1 MKKSFLMFGVAAMA
15 LASCTQN
22 EVVEY
27 AENRAIQFDTFVN
40 NNTRA
45 VTELKTEGLTQFN
58 VFAYHGNNTVDY
70 NNVLVTGTSTSGWTP
85 AANAYWQ
92 AGNAYEFAAYS
103 NQNGELSDLNKEQ
116 TSGVSFANK
125 TLKFTGYEVAG
136 KDLVAAQTSVASE
149 TDVNSYTAVNLTF
162 YHMLSQIK
170 FTFTNSDAADYTLK
184 ISNIKITAGK
194 TATGTFTMSDAGTPS
209 ITWDATDSNNGE
221 YTIADIADIAEE
233 ANQATASE
241 SLLILPQNTDNLKVT
256 FTATLTDAGGAKI
269 AEGNFEA
276 SLDIDGGAQTSN
288 WMPGYRYNY
297 TATLNGGD
305 VPVYPTD
312 PDEPDAKPKKIEFSN
327 VTVDEWENST
337 PDTDPTTPVIP
348 EP

>member
-45 VTELKTEGLTQFN
+45 VTELKTENLTKFN
-58 VFAYHGNNTVDY
+58 VFAYHGTNTVDY
-70 NNVLVTGTSTSGWTP
+70 NNVLVTGNSTSGWTP

-103 NQNGELSDLNKEQ
+103 DQNGELSN
-116 TSGVSFANK
+116 VSFANK
-125 TLKFTGYEVAG
+125 TLTFTGYEVDG
-136 KDLVAAQTSVASE
+136 KDLVAAQTSVASQSYV
-149 TDVNSYTAVNLTF
+149 DSYTDVNLTF

-170 FTFTNSDAADYTLK
+170 FTFTNSDADDYTLK

-194 TATGTFTMSDAGTPS
+194 KATGTFTMSAPNTPL
-209 ITWDATDSNNGE
+209 ITWNATDSNNGE
-221 YTIADIADIAEE
+221 YTIAEIADIAKG
-233 ANQATASE
+233 ANRTTASE

-256 FTATLTDAGGAKI
+256 FTATLTDAGKVKI

-276 SLDIDGGAQTSN
+276 PLDIDGGAQTSN

-312 PDEPDAKPKKIEFSN
+312 PEDPDAKPKKIEFSN

-348 EP
+348 

>member
-1 MKKSFLMFGVAAMA
+1 M
-15 LASCTQN
+15 
-22 EVVEY
+22 
-27 AENRAIQFDTFVN
+27 N

-45 VTELKTEGLTQFN
+45 VTELKAENLTKFN
-58 VFAYHGNNTVDY
+58 VFAYHGTNTVDY
-70 NNVLVTGTSTSGWTP
+70 NNVLVTGSNSSAWTP

-103 NQNGELSDLNKEQ
+103 NQNEAI
-116 TSGVSFANK
+116 TSEPGVSFANK
-125 TLKFTGYEVAG
+125 TLTFTSYTVDE
-136 KDLVAAQTSVASE
+136 KDLVAAQTSVASQ

-194 TATGTFTMSDAGTPS
+194 TATGTFAMSGGTPS
-209 ITWDATDSNNGE
+209 ISWTSNADGE
-221 YTIADIADIAEE
+221 YTIADITDIAKG
-233 ANQATASE
+233 ANQTTESE

-256 FTATLTDAGGAKI
+256 FTATLTDAGGTKI

-276 SLDIDGGAQTSN
+276 PLDIDGNAETSN

-297 TATLNGGD
+297 TATLNGSD
-305 VPVYPTD
+305 VPVDPTD
-312 PDEPDAKPKKIEFSN
+312 PDEPDAKPKVITFGTI
-327 VTVDEWENST
+327 TVDPWENSD
-337 PDTDPTTPVIP
+337 PATDSTTPVIP
-348 EP
+348 

>member
-1 MKKSFLMFGVAAMA
+1 MKKSFLMLGVAAMA

-27 AENRAIQFDTFVN
+27 AENRVIQFDTFVN

-45 VTELKTEGLTQFN
+45 VTELKAENLTKFN
-58 VFAYHGNNTVDY
+58 VFAYHGTNTVDY
-70 NNVLVTGTSTSGWTP
+70 NNVLVTGNSTSGWTP

-103 NQNGELSDLNKEQ
+103 DQNGELSN
-116 TSGVSFANK
+116 VSFANK
-125 TLKFTGYEVAG
+125 TLTFTGYEVAG
-136 KDLVAAQTSVASE
+136 KDLVAAQTSVASQSDVDGY
-149 TDVNSYTAVNLTF
+149 TDVNLTF

-209 ITWDATDSNNGE
+209 ITWDATDSYKGE
-221 YTIADIADIAEE
+221 YAIAEIADIAKG
-233 ANQATASE
+233 ANQTTASE

-256 FTATLTDAGGAKI
+256 FTATLTDAGKVKI

-297 TATLNGGD
+297 TATLNGSD
-305 VPVYPTD
+305 VPVNPEN
-312 PDEPDAKPKKIEFSN
+312 PGVKPKKIEFSA
-327 VTVDEWENST
+327 VTVNPWENST
-337 PDTDPTTPVIP
+337 PATDPTDPVLK
-348 EP
+348 

>member
-45 VTELKTEGLTQFN
+45 VTELKTENLTKFN
-58 VFAYHGNNTVDY
+58 VFAYHGTNTVDY
-70 NNVLVTGTSTSGWTP
+70 NNVLVTGNSTSGWTP

-92 AGNAYEFAAYS
+92 ADNAYEFAAYS
-103 NQNGELSDLNKEQ
+103 DQNGELSN
-116 TSGVSFANK
+116 VSFANK
-125 TLKFTGYEVAG
+125 TLTFTGYEVAG
-136 KDLVAAQTSVASE
+136 KDLVAAQTSVDAQ
-149 TDVNSYTAVNLTF
+149 DNVNKYTAVNLNF

-194 TATGTFTMSDAGTPS
+194 TATGTFTMTAPSTPS
-209 ITWDATDSNNGE
+209 ITWNATDSNNGE
-221 YTIADIADIAEE
+221 YTIAEIADIAKG
-233 ANQATASE
+233 ANQTTESE

-276 SLDIDGGAQTSN
+276 PLDIDGGVQTSN

-297 TATLNGGD
+297 TATLNGD
-305 VPVYPTD
+305 NVPVD
-312 PDEPDAKPKKIEFSN
+312 PENPDVKPKKIEFN

>member
-58 VFAYHGNNTVDY
+58 VFAYHGTNTVDY
-70 NNVLVTGTSTSGWTP
+70 NNVLVRGNSSSGWTP

-103 NQNGELSDLNKEQ
+103 DQNGELSDLNKEQ

-136 KDLVAAQTSVASE
+136 KDLVAAQTSVASQ

-194 TATGTFTMSDAGTPS
+194 TATGTFAMSGGTPS
-209 ITWDATDSNNGE
+209 ISWTSNADGE
-221 YTIADIADIAEE
+221 YTIADITDIAKG
-233 ANQATASE
+233 ANQTTESE

-256 FTATLTDAGGAKI
+256 FTATLTDAGKVKI

-297 TATLNGGD
+297 TATLNGSD
-305 VPVYPTD
+305 VPVD
-312 PDEPDAKPKKIEFSN
+312 PENPGVKPKKIEFN
-327 VTVDEWENST
+327 TVKVNPWENST
-337 PDTDPTTPVIP
+337 PDTDPITPVIP

>member
-1 MKKSFLMFGVAAMA
+1 MKKSFLMLGVAAMA

-27 AENRAIQFDTFVN
+27 ADSRAIQFDAFVGKS
-40 NNTRA
+40 TRA
-45 VTELKTEGLTQFN
+45 VTELETNSLTQFN
-58 VFAYHGNNTVDY
+58 VFAYHGINTVDY
-70 NNVLVTGTSTSGWTP
+70 DDVVVTKKDGSWTP

-92 AGNAYEFAAYS
+92 ANNAYEFAAYS
-103 NQNGELSDLNKEQ
+103 NQNEAITSD
-116 TSGVSFANK
+116 VSFANK
-125 TLKFTGYEVAG
+125 TLTFTGYTVNG
-136 KDLVAAQTSVASE
+136 KDLVAAQTSVTSQS
-149 TDVNSYTAVNLTF
+149 DVNNYTAVNLTF

-170 FTFTNSDAADYTLK
+170 FTFTNSDAADYNLA

-194 TATGTFTMSDAGTPS
+194 TATGTFAMSGGTPS
-209 ITWDATDSNNGE
+209 ISWTSTADGE
-221 YTIADIADIAEE
+221 YTIANITDIAEG
-233 ANQATASE
+233 ANQTTESE

-276 SLDIDGGAQTSN
+276 PLDIDNSNSN
-288 WMPGYRYNY
+288 WEPGYRYNY
-297 TATLNGGD
+297 TATLNGSD
-305 VPVYPTD
+305 VPVDPTD
-312 PDEPDAKPKKIEFSN
+312 PDVKPIVITFGTI
-327 VTVDEWENST
+327 TVDPWENST

>member
-1 MKKSFLMFGVAAMA
+1 MKKSFLMLGVAAMA

-27 AENRAIQFDTFVN
+27 ADSRAIQFDAFVGKS
-40 NNTRA
+40 TRA
-45 VTELKTEGLTQFN
+45 VTELETPGLTQFN
-58 VFAYHGNNTVDY
+58 VFAYHGTNTVDY
-70 NNVLVTGTSTSGWTP
+70 DNVLVTGNSTSGWTP

-103 NQNGELSDLNKEQ
+103 NQNGELSNN
-116 TSGVSFANK
+116 VSFANK
-125 TLKFTGYEVAG
+125 TLTFTGYEVAG
-136 KDLVAAQTSVASE
+136 KDLVAAQTSVASQS
-149 TDVNSYTAVNLTF
+149 DVDGYTAVNLIF

-184 ISNIKITAGK
+184 ISNIKIKAGK
-194 TATGTFTMSDAGTPS
+194 TATGTFTMSAPSTPS
-209 ITWDATDSNNGE
+209 ITWNATDSNNGE
-221 YTIADIADIAEE
+221 YTITEIADIAKG

-269 AEGNFEA
+269 AEGSFEA
-276 SLDIDGGAQTSN
+276 PLDIDNTALTSN

-312 PDEPDAKPKKIEFSN
+312 PDDPDAKPKKIEFSN
-327 VTVDEWENST
+327 VTVDGWENST

>member
-45 VTELKTEGLTQFN
+45 VTELKAENLTKFN
-58 VFAYHGNNTVDY
+58 VFAYHGTNTVDY
-70 NNVLVTGTSTSGWTP
+70 NNVLVTGSNSSAWTP

-103 NQNGELSDLNKEQ
+103 NQNEAI
-116 TSGVSFANK
+116 TSEPGVSFANK
-125 TLKFTGYEVAG
+125 TLTFTSYTVDE
-136 KDLVAAQTSVASE
+136 KDLVAAQTSVASQ

-194 TATGTFTMSDAGTPS
+194 TATGTFAMSGGTPS
-209 ITWDATDSNNGE
+209 ISWTSNADGE
-221 YTIADIADIAEE
+221 YTIADITDIAKG
-233 ANQATASE
+233 ANQTTESE

-256 FTATLTDAGGAKI
+256 FTATLTDAGGTKI

-276 SLDIDGGAQTSN
+276 PLDIDGNAETSN

-297 TATLNGGD
+297 TATLNGSD
-305 VPVYPTD
+305 VPVDPTD
-312 PDEPDAKPKKIEFSN
+312 PDEPDAKPKVITFGTI
-327 VTVDEWENST
+327 TVDPWENSD
-337 PDTDPTTPVIP
+337 PATDSTTPVIP
-348 EP
+348 

>member
-45 VTELKTEGLTQFN
+45 VTELKTEDLTKFN
-58 VFAYHGNNTVDY
+58 VFAYHGTNTVDY
-70 NNVLVTGTSTSGWTP
+70 NNVLVTGDNSSGWTP

-103 NQNGELSDLNKEQ
+103 NQNEAI
-116 TSGVSFANK
+116 TSEPGVSFANK
-125 TLKFTGYEVAG
+125 TLTFTSYTVDE
-136 KDLVAAQTSVASE
+136 KDLVAAQTSVASQ

-194 TATGTFTMSDAGTPS
+194 TATGTFAMSGGTPS
-209 ITWDATDSNNGE
+209 ISWTSNADGE
-221 YTIADIADIAEE
+221 YTIADITDIAKG
-233 ANQATASE
+233 ANQTTESE

-256 FTATLTDAGGAKI
+256 FTATLTDAGGTKI

-276 SLDIDGGAQTSN
+276 LLDIDGNAETSN

-297 TATLNGGD
+297 TATLNGSD
-305 VPVYPTD
+305 VPVDPTD
-312 PDEPDAKPKKIEFSN
+312 PDEPDAKPKVITFGTI
-327 VTVDEWENST
+327 TVDPWENSD
-337 PDTDPTTPVIP
+337 PATDSTTPVIP
-348 EP
+348 

>member
-1 MKKSFLMFGVAAMA
+1 MKKSFLMLGVAAMA

-58 VFAYHGNNTVDY
+58 VFAYHGTNTVDY
-70 NNVLVTGTSTSGWTP
+70 NNVLVTGKSSSGWTP

-103 NQNGELSDLNKEQ
+103 DQNGELSN
-116 TSGVSFANK
+116 VSFANK
-125 TLKFTGYEVAG
+125 TLTFTGYEVAG
-136 KDLVAAQTSVASE
+136 KDLVAAQTSVDAQ
-149 TDVNSYTAVNLTF
+149 DNVNKYTAVNLTF

-170 FTFTNSDAADYTLK
+170 FTFTNSDAADYNLA

-194 TATGTFTMSDAGTPS
+194 TANGTFTMTDLGAPL
-209 ITWDATDSNNGE
+209 ITWNATDSNNGV
-221 YTIADIADIAEE
+221 YAIADIEDIAKG
-233 ANQATASE
+233 ANQKTESK
-241 SLLILPQNTDNLKVT
+241 SLLILPQNTDNLNVT
-256 FTATLTDAGGAKI
+256 FTATLTDAGGIKI

-276 SLDIDGGAQTSN
+276 PLDIDNSNSN
-288 WMPGYRYNY
+288 WEPGYRYNY
-297 TATLNGGD
+297 TATLNGSD
-305 VPVYPTD
+305 VPVDPTD
-312 PDEPDAKPKKIEFSN
+312 PDVKPIVITFGTI
-327 VTVDEWENST
+327 TVNPWENST

>member
-45 VTELKTEGLTQFN
+45 VTELKKENLTKFN
-58 VFAYHGNNTVDY
+58 VFAYHGTNTVDY
-70 NNVLVTGTSTSGWTP
+70 NNVLVTGSSTSGWTP

-103 NQNGELSDLNKEQ
+103 DQNGELSDLNEEQ

-125 TLKFTGYEVAG
+125 ILTFTRYEVAG
-136 KDLVAAQTSVASE
+136 KDLVAAQTSVASQ

-170 FTFTNSDAADYTLK
+170 FTFTNSDAADYNLA

-194 TATGTFTMSDAGTPS
+194 TANGTFTMTDLGAPS
-209 ITWDATDSNNGE
+209 ITWNATDSNNGV
-221 YTIADIADIAEE
+221 YTIANITDIAEG
-233 ANQATASE
+233 ANQTTESE

-276 SLDIDGGAQTSN
+276 SLDIDGAQTSN

-312 PDEPDAKPKKIEFSN
+312 PEDPDAKPKKIEFSN
-327 VTVDEWENST
+327 VTMNPWENST
-337 PDTDPTTPVIP
+337 PATDPTDPVLK
-348 EP
+348 

>member
-58 VFAYHGNNTVDY
+58 VFAYHGTNTVDY
-70 NNVLVTGTSTSGWTP
+70 NNVLVTGNSTSGWTP

-103 NQNGELSDLNKEQ
+103 NQNGELSNN
-116 TSGVSFANK
+116 VSFANK
-125 TLKFTGYEVAG
+125 TLTFTGYEVAG
-136 KDLVAAQTSVASE
+136 KDLVAAQTSVASQS
-149 TDVNSYTAVNLTF
+149 DVDGYTAVNLTF

-184 ISNIKITAGK
+184 ISNIKIKAGK
-194 TATGTFTMSDAGTPS
+194 KATGTFTMSAPSTPS
-209 ITWDATDSNNGE
+209 ITWNATDSNNGE
-221 YTIADIADIAEE
+221 YTIAEIADIAKG

-256 FTATLTDAGGAKI
+256 FTATLTDAGGIKI

-276 SLDIDGGAQTSN
+276 PLDIDNSNSNSN
-288 WMPGYRYNY
+288 WEPGYRYNY
-297 TATLNGGD
+297 TATLNGSD
-305 VPVYPTD
+305 VPVDPTD
-312 PDEPDAKPKKIEFSN
+312 PDVKPIVITFGTI
-327 VTVDEWENST
+327 TVNPWENST

>member
-45 VTELKTEGLTQFN
+45 VTELKTENLTKFN
-58 VFAYHGNNTVDY
+58 VFAYHGTNTVDY
-70 NNVLVTGTSTSGWTP
+70 NNVLVTGNSTSGWTP

-92 AGNAYEFAAYS
+92 ADNAYEFAAYS
-103 NQNGELSDLNKEQ
+103 DQNGELSN
-116 TSGVSFANK
+116 VSFANK
-125 TLKFTGYEVAG
+125 TLTFTGYEVAG
-136 KDLVAAQTSVASE
+136 KDLVAAQTSVDAQ
-149 TDVNSYTAVNLTF
+149 DNVNKYTAVNLNF
-162 YHMLSQIK
+162 YHMLSHIK

-194 TATGTFTMSDAGTPS
+194 TATGTFTMTALSTPS
-209 ITWDATDSNNGE
+209 ITWNATDSNNGE
-221 YTIADIADIAEE
+221 YTIAEIADIAKG
-233 ANQATASE
+233 ANQTTESE

-276 SLDIDGGAQTSN
+276 PLDIDRGVQTSN

-297 TATLNGGD
+297 TATLNGD
-305 VPVYPTD
+305 NVPVD
-312 PDEPDAKPKKIEFSN
+312 PENPDVKPKKIEFN

>member
-1 MKKSFLMFGVAAMA
+1 MKKSFLMLGVAAMA

-58 VFAYHGNNTVDY
+58 VFAYHGTNTVDY
-70 NNVLVTGTSTSGWTP
+70 NNVLVTGKSTSGWTP

-103 NQNGELSDLNKEQ
+103 NQNGELSN
-116 TSGVSFANK
+116 VSFANK
-125 TLKFTGYEVAG
+125 ILKFTGYEVAG
-136 KDLVAAQTSVASE
+136 KDLVAAQTSVASQ

-170 FTFTNSDAADYTLK
+170 FTFTNSDAADYNLA

-194 TATGTFTMSDAGTPS
+194 TANGTFTMSAPSTPS
-209 ITWDATDSNNGE
+209 ITWNATDSNNGV
-221 YTIADIADIAEE
+221 YTIANITDIAEG
-233 ANQATASE
+233 ANQTTESE

-297 TATLNGGD
+297 TATLNGSD
-305 VPVYPTD
+305 VPVDPTD

>member
-1 MKKSFLMFGVAAMA
+1 M
-15 LASCTQN
+15 
-22 EVVEY
+22 VEY

-45 VTELKTEGLTQFN
+45 VTELKTKDLTQFN
-58 VFAYHGNNTVDY
+58 VFAYHTGNLVDY
-70 NNVLVTGTSTSGWTP
+70 NNIIVTGNSSTGWKPTD
-85 AANAYWQ
+85 NAYWQ
-92 AGNAYEFAAYS
+92 VGKDYEFAAYS
-103 NQNGELSDLNKEQ
+103 NQNRALSN
-116 TSGVSFANK
+116 VSFTNK
-125 TLKFTGYEVAG
+125 TLTFTGYEVAG
-136 KDLVAAQTSVASE
+136 KDLVAAQTSVDAQ
-149 TDVNSYTAVNLTF
+149 DNVNKYTAVNLNF

-194 TATGTFTMSDAGTPS
+194 TATGTFTMTAPSTPS
-209 ITWDATDSNNGE
+209 ITWNATDSNNGE
-221 YTIADIADIAEE
+221 YTIAEIADIAKG
-233 ANQATASE
+233 ANQTTESE

-276 SLDIDGGAQTSN
+276 PLDIDGGVQTSN

-297 TATLNGGD
+297 TATLNGD
-305 VPVYPTD
+305 NVPVD
-312 PDEPDAKPKKIEFSN
+312 PENPDVKPKKIEFN

>member
-58 VFAYHGNNTVDY
+58 VFAYHGTTNTVDY
-70 NNVLVTGTSTSGWTP
+70 KNVLVTGKSSSGWTP

-103 NQNGELSDLNKEQ
+103 DQNGELSN
-116 TSGVSFANK
+116 VSFANK
-125 TLKFTGYEVAG
+125 TLTFTGYEVAG
-136 KDLVAAQTSVASE
+136 KDLVAAQTSVASK

-170 FTFTNSDAADYTLK
+170 FTFTNSDAADYNLA

-194 TATGTFTMSDAGTPS
+194 TATGTFAMSGGTPS
-209 ITWDATDSNNGE
+209 ISWTSTADGE
-221 YTIADIADIAEE
+221 YIIENIIDIAEG
-233 ANQATASE
+233 ANRTTESK
-241 SLLILPQNTDNLKVT
+241 SLLILPQNTDNLNVT
-256 FTATLTDAGGAKI
+256 FTATLTDAGGIKI

-276 SLDIDGGAQTSN
+276 PLDIDNSNSNSN
-288 WMPGYRYNY
+288 WEPGYRYNY
-297 TATLNGGD
+297 TATLNGSD
-305 VPVYPTD
+305 VPVDPTD
-312 PDEPDAKPKKIEFSN
+312 PDVKPIVITFGTI
-327 VTVDEWENST
+327 TVNPWENST

>member
-45 VTELKTEGLTQFN
+45 VTELKTEELTQFN
-58 VFAYHGNNTVDY
+58 VFAYHGANTVDY

-103 NQNGELSDLNKEQ
+103 NQNEAI
-116 TSGVSFANK
+116 TSKPGVSFASK
-125 TLKFTGYEVAG
+125 TLTFTGYEVAG
-136 KDLVAAQTSVASE
+136 KDLVAAQTSVDAQ
-149 TDVNSYTAVNLTF
+149 DNVNSYTAVNLNF

-170 FTFTNSDAADYTLK
+170 FTFTNSDAADYNLA

-194 TATGTFTMSDAGTPS
+194 TANGTFTMSAPSTPS
-209 ITWDATDSNNGE
+209 ITWNATDSNNGV
-221 YTIADIADIAEE
+221 YTIANITDIAEG
-233 ANQATASE
+233 ANQTTESE

-297 TATLNGGD
+297 TATLNGSD
-305 VPVYPTD
+305 VPVDPTD

>member
-45 VTELKTEGLTQFN
+45 VTELKAENLTKFN
-58 VFAYHGNNTVDY
+58 VFAYHGINTVDY
-70 NNVLVTGTSTSGWTP
+70 NNVLVAGSNSSGWTP

-103 NQNGELSDLNKEQ
+103 NQNEAI
-116 TSGVSFANK
+116 TSEPGVSFANK
-125 TLKFTGYEVAG
+125 TLTFTSYTVDE
-136 KDLVAAQTSVASE
+136 KDLVAAQTSVASQ

-194 TATGTFTMSDAGTPS
+194 TATGTFAMSGGTPS
-209 ITWDATDSNNGE
+209 ISWTSNADGE
-221 YTIADIADIAEE
+221 YTIADITDIAKG
-233 ANQATASE
+233 ANQKTTESK

-256 FTATLTDAGGAKI
+256 FTATLTDAGGTKI

-276 SLDIDGGAQTSN
+276 PLDIDGNAKTSN

-297 TATLNGGD
+297 TATLNGSD
-305 VPVYPTD
+305 VPVNPGN
-312 PDEPDAKPKKIEFSN
+312 PGVKPKKIEFSN

-348 EP
+348 

>member
-45 VTELKTEGLTQFN
+45 VTELKTENLTKFN
-58 VFAYHGNNTVDY
+58 VFAYHGTNTVDY
-70 NNVLVTGTSTSGWTP
+70 NNVLVTGNSTSGWTP

-103 NQNGELSDLNKEQ
+103 DQNGELSN
-116 TSGVSFANK
+116 VSFANK
-125 TLKFTGYEVAG
+125 TLTFTGYEVDG
-136 KDLVAAQTSVASE
+136 KDLVAAQTSVASQSDVDGY
-149 TDVNSYTAVNLTF
+149 TDVNLTF

-170 FTFTNSDAADYTLK
+170 FTFTNSDADDYTLK

-194 TATGTFTMSDAGTPS
+194 TATGTFTMSAPSTPS

-221 YTIADIADIAEE
+221 YTIAEIADIAKG

-256 FTATLTDAGGAKI
+256 FTATLTDAGDVTI

-276 SLDIDGGAQTSN
+276 PLDIDGDAQASN

-312 PDEPDAKPKKIEFSN
+312 PEDPDTKPKKIEFN
-327 VTVDEWENST
+327 TVTVNPWENST
-337 PDTDPTTPVIP
+337 PATDPTDPVLK
-348 EP
+348 

>member
-45 VTELKTEGLTQFN
+45 VTELKTERLTQFN
-58 VFAYHGNNTVDY
+58 VFAYHGINTVDY

-103 NQNGELSDLNKEQ
+103 NQNGELSDLNEEQ

-136 KDLVAAQTSVASE
+136 KDLVAAQTSVASK

-170 FTFTNSDAADYTLK
+170 FTFTNSDAADYNLA

-194 TATGTFTMSDAGTPS
+194 TAKGEFKMNEGGTPAIS
-209 ITWDATDSNNGE
+209 WTDASNGE
-221 YTIADIADIAEE
+221 YTIADITDIAKG
-233 ANQATASE
+233 ANQTTESE

-256 FTATLTDAGGAKI
+256 FTATLTDAGGTKI

-276 SLDIDGGAQTSN
+276 PLDIDGNAETSN

-297 TATLNGGD
+297 TATLNGSD
-305 VPVYPTD
+305 VPVDPTD
-312 PDEPDAKPKKIEFSN
+312 PDEPDAKPKVITFGTI
-327 VTVDEWENST
+327 TVDPWENSD
-337 PDTDPTTPVIP
+337 PATDSTTPVIP
-348 EP
+348 

>member
-58 VFAYHGNNTVDY
+58 VFAYHGTNTVDY
-70 NNVLVTGTSTSGWTP
+70 NNVLVTGKSTSGWTP

-103 NQNGELSDLNKEQ
+103 NQNEAI
-116 TSGVSFANK
+116 TSEPGVSFADK
-125 TLKFTGYEVAG
+125 TLTFTGYEVAG
-136 KDLVAAQTSVASE
+136 KDLVAAQTSV
-149 TDVNSYTAVNLTF
+149 DDQDNVNKYTAVNLTF

-194 TATGTFTMSDAGTPS
+194 TATGTFAMSGGTPS
-209 ITWDATDSNNGE
+209 ISWTSNADGE
-221 YTIADIADIAEE
+221 YTIADITDIAKG
-233 ANQATASE
+233 ANQTTESE

-256 FTATLTDAGGAKI
+256 FTATLTDAGGTKI
-269 AEGNFEA
+269 AGGNFEA
-276 SLDIDGGAQTSN
+276 PLDIDGNAEISN
-288 WMPGYRYNY
+288 WMSGYRYNY
-297 TATLNGGD
+297 TATLNGSD
-305 VPVYPTD
+305 VPVDPTD
-312 PDEPDAKPKKIEFSN
+312 PDEPDAKPKVITFGTI
-327 VTVDEWENST
+327 TVDPWENSD
-337 PDTDPTTPVIP
+337 PATDSTTPVIP
-348 EP
+348 

>member
-45 VTELKTEGLTQFN
+45 VTELKTERLTQFN
-58 VFAYHGNNTVDY
+58 VFAYHGTNTVDY
-70 NNVLVTGTSTSGWTP
+70 NNVLVRGNSTSGWTP

-92 AGNAYEFAAYS
+92 ADNAYEFAAYS
-103 NQNGELSDLNKEQ
+103 NQNEAI
-116 TSGVSFANK
+116 TSEPGVSFANK
-125 TLKFTGYEVAG
+125 TLTFTSYTVDE
-136 KDLVAAQTSVASE
+136 KDLVAAQTSVASQ

-194 TATGTFTMSDAGTPS
+194 TATGTFAMSGGTPS
-209 ITWDATDSNNGE
+209 ISWTSNADGE
-221 YTIADIADIAEE
+221 YTIADITDIAKG
-233 ANQATASE
+233 ANQTTESE

-256 FTATLTDAGGAKI
+256 FTATLTDAGGTKI

-276 SLDIDGGAQTSN
+276 PLDIDGNAETSN

-297 TATLNGGD
+297 TATLNGSD
-305 VPVYPTD
+305 VPVDPTD
-312 PDEPDAKPKKIEFSN
+312 PDEPDAKPKVITFGTI
-327 VTVDEWENST
+327 TVDPWENSD
-337 PDTDPTTPVIP
+337 PATDSTTPVIP
-348 EP
+348 

>member
-15 LASCTQN
+15 LVSCTQN

-45 VTELKTEGLTQFN
+45 VTELKTDGLTQFN
-58 VFAYHGNNTVDY
+58 VFAYHGTNTVDY
-70 NNVLVTGTSTSGWTP
+70 NNVLVTGSSSSRWTP

-103 NQNGELSDLNKEQ
+103 NQNGELPNLNEEQ

-125 TLKFTGYEVAG
+125 TLKFTGYEVDG
-136 KDLVAAQTSVASE
+136 KDLVAAQTSVASQS
-149 TDVNSYTAVNLTF
+149 DVNGYDVVNLTF

-194 TATGTFTMSDAGTPS
+194 TATGTFTMTDSSTPS
-209 ITWDATDSNNGE
+209 ITWNATDSNNGE
-221 YTIADIADIAEE
+221 YIIAEIADIAKG
-233 ANQATASE
+233 ANQTTASE

-256 FTATLTDAGGAKI
+256 FTATLTDAGNVTI

-276 SLDIDGGAQTSN
+276 PLDIDGTQTSN

-297 TATLNGGD
+297 TATLNGSD
-305 VPVYPTD
+305 VPD
-312 PDEPDAKPKKIEFSN
+312 SENPDVKPKTIAFSN
-327 VTVDEWENST
+327 VTVDEWENSD

-348 EP
+348 KP

>member
-58 VFAYHGNNTVDY
+58 VFAYHGTNTVDY
-70 NNVLVTGTSTSGWTP
+70 NNVLVTGNSTSGWTP

-92 AGNAYEFAAYS
+92 AGNDYEFAAYS
-103 NQNGELSDLNKEQ
+103 DQNGELSN
-116 TSGVSFANK
+116 VSFANK
-125 TLKFTGYEVAG
+125 TLTFTGYEVDG
-136 KDLVAAQTSVASE
+136 KDLVAAQTSVVSQS
-149 TDVNSYTAVNLTF
+149 DVDGYTAVNLTF

-170 FTFTNSDAADYTLK
+170 FTFTNSDADDYTLK

-194 TATGTFTMSDAGTPS
+194 TATGTFTMSAPNTPL
-209 ITWDATDSNNGE
+209 ITWNATDSNNGE
-221 YTIADIADIAEE
+221 YIIEDIADIAKE
-233 ANQATASE
+233 ANRTIASE
-241 SLLILPQNTDNLKVT
+241 SLLILPQNTDDLKVT
-256 FTATLTDAGGAKI
+256 FTATLTDAGDVKI

-276 SLDIDGGAQTSN
+276 PLDIDGGAQTSN

-312 PDEPDAKPKKIEFSN
+312 PEDPDAKPKKIEFSN
-327 VTVDEWENST
+327 VTVDEWENSD
-337 PDTDPTTPVIP
+337 PDTNPTTPVIP

>member
-45 VTELKTEGLTQFN
+45 ETELKAENLTKFN
-58 VFAYHGNNTVDY
+58 VFAYHGTNTVDY
-70 NNVLVTGTSTSGWTP
+70 NNVLVTGSNSSGWTP

-103 NQNGELSDLNKEQ
+103 NQNEAI
-116 TSGVSFANK
+116 TSEPGVSFANK
-125 TLKFTGYEVAG
+125 TLTFTSYTVDE
-136 KDLVAAQTSVASE
+136 KDLVAAQTSVASQ

-194 TATGTFTMSDAGTPS
+194 TATGTFAMSGGTPS
-209 ITWDATDSNNGE
+209 ISWKSNADGE
-221 YTIADIADIAEE
+221 YTIADITDIAKGADQTTE
-233 ANQATASE
+233 SE

-256 FTATLTDAGGAKI
+256 FTATLTDAGGTKI

-276 SLDIDGGAQTSN
+276 PLDIDGNAETSN

-297 TATLNGGD
+297 TATLNGSD
-305 VPVYPTD
+305 VPVDPTD
-312 PDEPDAKPKKIEFSN
+312 PDEPDAKPKVITFGTI
-327 VTVDEWENST
+327 TVDPWENSD
-337 PDTDPTTPVIP
+337 PATDSTTPVIP
-348 EP
+348 

>member
-1 MKKSFLMFGVAAMA
+1 MKKSFLMLGVAAMA

-45 VTELKTEGLTQFN
+45 VTELKTENLTKFN
-58 VFAYHGNNTVDY
+58 VFAYHGTNTVDY
-70 NNVLVTGTSTSGWTP
+70 NNVLVTGNSTSGWTP

-103 NQNGELSDLNKEQ
+103 DQNGELPN
-116 TSGVSFANK
+116 VSFANK
-125 TLKFTGYEVAG
+125 TLTFTGYEVAG
-136 KDLVAAQTSVASE
+136 KDLVAAQTSVASQSDVDRY
-149 TDVNSYTAVNLTF
+149 TDVNLTF

-170 FTFTNSDAADYTLK
+170 FTFTNSDADDYTLK

-194 TATGTFTMSDAGTPS
+194 KATGTFTMSDPITPS
-209 ITWDATDSNNGE
+209 ITWNATDSNNGE
-221 YTIADIADIAEE
+221 YTIAEIADIAKG

-269 AEGNFEA
+269 AEGSFEA
-276 SLDIDGGAQTSN
+276 PLDIDNTALTSN

-312 PDEPDAKPKKIEFSN
+312 PDDPDAKPKKIEFSN
-327 VTVDEWENST
+327 VTVDGWENST

>member
-45 VTELKTEGLTQFN
+45 VTELKTENLTKFN
-58 VFAYHGNNTVDY
+58 VFAYHGTNTVDY
-70 NNVLVTGTSTSGWTP
+70 NNVLVTGNSTSGWTP

-92 AGNAYEFAAYS
+92 ADNAYEFAAYS
-103 NQNGELSDLNKEQ
+103 DQNGELSN
-116 TSGVSFANK
+116 VSFANK
-125 TLKFTGYEVAG
+125 TLTFTGYEVAG
-136 KDLVAAQTSVASE
+136 KDLVAAQTSVDAQ
-149 TDVNSYTAVNLTF
+149 DNVNKYTAVNLNF

-194 TATGTFTMSDAGTPS
+194 TATGTFTMTALSTPS
-209 ITWDATDSNNGE
+209 ITWNATDSNNGE
-221 YTIADIADIAEE
+221 YTIAEIADIAKG
-233 ANQATASE
+233 ANQTTESE

-276 SLDIDGGAQTSN
+276 PLDIDRGVQTSN

-297 TATLNGGD
+297 TATLNGD
-305 VPVYPTD
+305 NVPVD
-312 PDEPDAKPKKIEFSN
+312 PENPDVKPKKIEFN